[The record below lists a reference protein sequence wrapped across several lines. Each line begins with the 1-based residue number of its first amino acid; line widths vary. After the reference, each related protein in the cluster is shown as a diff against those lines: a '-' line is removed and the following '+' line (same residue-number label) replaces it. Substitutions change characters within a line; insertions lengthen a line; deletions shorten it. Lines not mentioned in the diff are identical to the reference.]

1 MRNIARLSDNDRR
14 ELFRNTA
21 DKMGLNDAIVEKD
34 FWVCF
39 TLDYLFHRSPWK
51 ESITFK
57 GGTSLSK
64 AFHLISRFS
73 EDIDLI
79 LDWRVLGYGKDEPW
93 EKRSNTKQDAFNK
106 EANARAEVFL
116 SETFCPAVKAGLSQE
131 IGCEANVYI
140 DEKDKQTVIF
150 AYPHLFTNTATL
162 QVIRLEIGALAAW
175 TPAKTAQI
183 EPYAAKY
190 YPKIFEQKE
199 TAILTVAPERT
210 FWEKATILHHEANR
224 PEHLEMPQRYSR
236 HYYDLYRMAATP
248 VKEAAFSRLDLLK
261 KVVDFKMK
269 FYPRS
274 WAKYPEAV
282 PGTLKLLPPE
292 YRFAALEADYNSM
305 QDKLKIQMSAKR
317 QEIEKTRRLIRGLYE
332 NFVQGILTND
342 EYFELK
348 ADYEHAI
355 NALSGEI
362 EVFEKSMDSLDN
374 QLARYRAME
383 KDAKT
388 LAQDHVLTAELIER
402 LIERIEIDHER
413 NIHVTFRFK
422 NEFQGKAVELCA
434 TM

>member
-150 AYPHLFTNTATL
+150 AYPHLFMNTATL

-175 TPAKTAQI
+175 TPAKTALI

-261 KVVDFKMK
+261 KVVDFILSQSMG
-269 FYPRS
+269 
-274 WAKYPEAV
+274 EV
-282 PGTLKLLPPE
+282 PGGC
-292 YRFAALEADYNSM
+292 AGHI
-305 QDKLKIQMSAKR
+305 KITPAGISVR
-317 QEIEKTRRLIRGLYE
+317 SIGNGL
-332 NFVQGILTND
+332 
-342 EYFELK
+342 
-348 ADYEHAI
+348 
-355 NALSGEI
+355 
-362 EVFEKSMDSLDN
+362 
-374 QLARYRAME
+374 
-383 KDAKT
+383 
-388 LAQDHVLTAELIER
+388 
-402 LIERIEIDHER
+402 
-413 NIHVTFRFK
+413 
-422 NEFQGKAVELCA
+422 
-434 TM
+434 